1 MLQSKIRSMIQ
12 RCSKSEL
19 KIIEYI
25 RNNPIDPKIMT
36 SSLLGKQL
44 GISQSTIIRF
54 TQKLGYSSFRA
65 FLADISVSSQS
76 PSEIDVDIQSGE
88 DTEITMQRLFSQYTD
103 VMKMTMTEMLPS
115 QVDDAV
121 KLLKKAGRIVF
132 FAVGGSSN
140 MCEYFATHLI
150 RYNLLVNHS
159 YDIHTALYHITQ
171 CTEKDLVIIVSESGE
186 TDEIRMAVNACRQ
199 LNVPILGI
207 TDRRKNTLSEAAE
220 VTIHTVIYSTN
231 ENFNVLRLRISQM
244 FVIDLI
250 VLALFKSNLEFYT
263 RHINVSDFNLLRQ
276 YNRSRGWHEKGNAG

>member
-44 GISQSTIIRF
+44 DISQSTIIRF

-76 PSEIDVDIQSGE
+76 SSEIDVDIQSNE
-88 DTEITMQRLFSQYTD
+88 DTDITMQRLFNQYKD
-103 VMKMTMTEMLPS
+103 VMKMTMSEKLTE
-115 QVDDAV
+115 QVDSAV
-121 KLLKKAGRIVF
+121 KLLKKARRIVF

-140 MCEYFATHLI
+140 MGEYFATNLI
-150 RYNLLVNHS
+150 RYNLMINHS
-159 YDIHTALYHITQ
+159 YDVHTSLYLITQ
-171 CTEKDLVIIVSESGE
+171 CTEEDLVIIISESGE
-186 TDEIRMAVNACRQ
+186 TDEIRMAVNACKQ
-199 LNVPILGI
+199 LNVPILAI
-207 TDRRKNTLSEAAE
+207 TDRRKNTLSEASVA
-220 VTIHTVIYSTN
+220 TIHTVIYSTN
-231 ENFNVLRLRISQM
+231 EKFNVLRLRISQM
-244 FVIDLI
+244 FVIDLV
-250 VLALFKSNLEFYT
+250 VLALFKSDLDFYT

-276 YNRSRGWHEKGNAG
+276 YNRSRGWHDRPPQ

>member
-44 GISQSTIIRF
+44 DISQSTIIRF

-76 PSEIDVDIQSGE
+76 PSEIDVDIQPNE

-103 VMKMTMTEMLPS
+103 VMKMTMTEQLS
-115 QVDDAV
+115 YQVDEAV
-121 KLLKKAGRIVF
+121 KLLKEARRIVF

-140 MCEYFATHLI
+140 LCEYFATHLI
-150 RYNLLVNHS
+150 RYNMMVNHS
-159 YDIHTALYHITQ
+159 YDIHTSLYQITQ
-171 CTEKDLVIIVSESGE
+171 CTQKDLVVVISESGE
-186 TDEIRMAVNACRQ
+186 TDEIRMAVNACKQ

-207 TDRRKNTLSEAAE
+207 TDRRKNTLSEASAL
-220 VTIHTVIYSTN
+220 TLNTVIYSTN
-231 ENFNVLRLRISQM
+231 EKLNVLRLRISQM
-244 FVIDLI
+244 FVIDLVI
-250 VLALFKSNLEFYT
+250 LALFKSNLDAYT
-263 RHINVSDFNLLRQ
+263 KHINVSDVNLLRQ
-276 YNRSRGWHEKGNAG
+276 YNRSRGWHDRSGQ

>member
-44 GISQSTIIRF
+44 DISQSTIIRF

-76 PSEIDVDIQSGE
+76 PSEIDVDIQPNE

-103 VMKMTMTEMLPS
+103 VMKMTMTEQLS
-115 QVDDAV
+115 YQVDEAV
-121 KLLKKAGRIVF
+121 KLLKEARRIVF

-150 RYNLLVNHS
+150 RYNMMVNHS
-159 YDIHTALYHITQ
+159 YDIHTALYQITQ
-171 CTEKDLVIIVSESGE
+171 CTEKDVVVIISESGE
-186 TDEIRMAVNACRQ
+186 TDEIKMAVNACRQ

-207 TDRRKNTLSEAAE
+207 SDRRKNTLSEASAL
-220 VTIHTVIYSTN
+220 TLHTVIYSTN
-231 ENFNVLRLRISQM
+231 EKLNVLRLRISQM
-244 FVIDLI
+244 FVIDLVI
-250 VLALFKSNLEFYT
+250 LSLFKSDLEVFT
-263 RHINVSDFNLLRQ
+263 KHINVSDFNLLRQ
-276 YNRSRGWHEKGNAG
+276 YNRSRGWHDRTGQ

>member
-1 MLQSKIRSMIQ
+1 MLQSKISSMIQ

-44 GISQSTIIRF
+44 DISQSTIIRF

-76 PSEIDVDIQSGE
+76 PSEIDVDIQPNE

-103 VMKMTMTEMLPS
+103 VMKMTMTEQLS
-115 QVDDAV
+115 YQVDEAV
-121 KLLKKAGRIVF
+121 KLLKEAKRIVF

-150 RYNLLVNHS
+150 RYNMMVNHS
-159 YDIHTALYHITQ
+159 YDIHTALYQITQ
-171 CTEKDLVIIVSESGE
+171 CTEKDVVVIISESGE
-186 TDEIRMAVNACRQ
+186 TDEIKMAVNACRQ
-199 LNVPILGI
+199 LNIPILGI
-207 TDRRKNTLSEAAE
+207 TDRRKNSLSEASAL
-220 VTIHTVIYSTN
+220 VLHTVIYSTN
-231 ENFNVLRLRISQM
+231 EKLNVLRLRISQM
-244 FVIDLI
+244 FVIDLVI
-250 VLALFKSNLEFYT
+250 LSLFKSNLEVYT
-263 RHINVSDFNLLRQ
+263 KHINVSDFNLLRQ
-276 YNRSRGWHEKGNAG
+276 YNRSRGWHDRTGQ

>member
-12 RCSKSEL
+12 RSSKSEL
-19 KIIEYI
+19 KIIEYL

-65 FLADISVSSQS
+65 FLAEISLSSQS
-76 PSEIDVDIQSGE
+76 PSEIDVDIGPNE

-103 VMKMTMTEMLPS
+103 VMKMTMSNKLIE
-115 QVDDAV
+115 QVDQAAE
-121 KLLKKAGRIVF
+121 LLKRSKRIIF

-140 MCEYFATHLI
+140 MGEYFATHLI
-150 RYNLLVNHS
+150 RYNMLVNHN
-159 YDIHTALYHITQ
+159 YDIHTSLYLITQ
-171 CTEKDLVIIVSESGE
+171 CTKDDVVIIISESGE
-186 TDEIRMAVNACRQ
+186 TDEIRMAVNACNQ
-199 LNVPILGI
+199 LKVPILAI
-207 TDRRKNTLSEAAE
+207 TDRRKNTLSESAE
-220 VTIHTVIYSTN
+220 VTVHTVIYSTN
-231 ENFNVLRLRISQM
+231 DKFNVLRLRVSQM

-250 VLALFKSNLEFYT
+250 VLTVYKSDLEHYT

-276 YNRSRGWHEKGNAG
+276 YNRSRGWHEKSGQD

>member
-1 MLQSKIRSMIQ
+1 MLQAKIRSMIQ

-44 GISQSTIIRF
+44 DISQSTIIRF

-65 FLADISVSSQS
+65 FLAEISVSSQT
-76 PSEIDVDIQSGE
+76 PSEIDVDILSNE

-103 VMKMTMTEMLPS
+103 VLKMTMTEHLPE
-115 QVDDAV
+115 QLDDAV
-121 KLLKKAGRIVF
+121 KLLKEAGRIVF

-150 RYNLLVNHS
+150 RYNMMVNHS
-159 YDIHTALYHITQ
+159 YDVHTALYQITQ
-171 CTEKDLVIIVSESGE
+171 CTEKDVVVIISESGE
-186 TDEIRMAVNACRQ
+186 TDEIKMAVNACKQ

-207 TDRRKNTLSEAAE
+207 TDPRKNTLGEAST
-220 VTIHTVIYSTN
+220 VSLHTVIYSTN
-231 ENFNVLRLRISQM
+231 ERLNVLRLRISQM
-244 FVIDLI
+244 FVIDLV
-250 VLALFKSNLEFYT
+250 VLALFKSNLDFYT
-263 RHINVSDFNLLRQ
+263 KHINVSDFNLLRQ
-276 YNRSRGWHEKGNAG
+276 YNRSRGWHDRTGQ

>member
-1 MLQSKIRSMIQ
+1 MLQAKIRSMIQ

-44 GISQSTIIRF
+44 DISQSTIIRF

-65 FLADISVSSQS
+65 FLAEISVSSQT
-76 PSEIDVDIQSGE
+76 PSEIDVDILSNE

-103 VMKMTMTEMLPS
+103 VLKMTMTEHLPE
-115 QVDDAV
+115 QLDDAV
-121 KLLKKAGRIVF
+121 KLLKEAGRIVF

-150 RYNLLVNHS
+150 RYNMMVNHS
-159 YDIHTALYHITQ
+159 YDVHTALYQITQ
-171 CTEKDLVIIVSESGE
+171 CTEKDVVVIISESGE
-186 TDEIRMAVNACRQ
+186 TDEIKMAVNACKQ

-207 TDRRKNTLSEAAE
+207 TDRRKNTLGEASA
-220 VTIHTVIYSTN
+220 VSLHTVIYSTN
-231 ENFNVLRLRISQM
+231 ERLNVLRLRISQM
-244 FVIDLI
+244 FVIDLV
-250 VLALFKSNLEFYT
+250 VLALFKSNLDFYT
-263 RHINVSDFNLLRQ
+263 KHINVSDFNLLRQ
-276 YNRSRGWHEKGNAG
+276 YNRSRGWHDRTGQ

>member
-1 MLQSKIRSMIQ
+1 MIQ

-44 GISQSTIIRF
+44 DISQSTIIRF

-76 PSEIDVDIQSGE
+76 PSEIDVDIQPNE

-103 VMKMTMTEMLPS
+103 VMKMTMTEQLS
-115 QVDDAV
+115 YQVDEAV
-121 KLLKKAGRIVF
+121 KLLKEAGRIVF

-150 RYNLLVNHS
+150 RYNMMVNHS
-159 YDIHTALYHITQ
+159 YDIHTSLYQITQ
-171 CTEKDLVIIVSESGE
+171 CTQKDLVIIISESGE
-186 TDEIRMAVNACRQ
+186 TDEIRMAVNACKQ

-207 TDRRKNTLSEAAE
+207 TDRRKNTLSEASAL
-220 VTIHTVIYSTN
+220 TLNTVIYSTN
-231 ENFNVLRLRISQM
+231 EKLNVLRLRISQM
-244 FVIDLI
+244 FVIDLVI
-250 VLALFKSNLEFYT
+250 LALFKSNLDAYT
-263 RHINVSDFNLLRQ
+263 KHINASDVNLLRQ
-276 YNRSRGWHEKGNAG
+276 YNRSRGWHDRSSQ